1 MRQGQKVADGP
12 TEPAR
17 LITRSYIF
25 AILAVHAFFVSYH
38 MSIVEVPRALEDEPD
53 WLVGIVVGGLGI
65 AGMVTRPLIGVWVDA
80 GNRQRWLRL
89 GAAGTV
95 VAFAGYALDLGAW
108 GTLPFRMVHGVSM
121 GLFTT
126 ALLAIVASTLPADRR
141 GLGVGI
147 YQSSNAM
154 AGLYAAVTA
163 AALINGASFEAAFAV
178 SGAAAAL
185 ALVFG
190 MLTGDPGADAERAD
204 GSAPPSALPM
214 RQRRWISRSALV
226 PAAVFLCLTTPF
238 GAINAFLPL
247 FATERDLG
255 NVGLF
260 YTAVALA
267 QLASR
272 AGAGAL
278 SDRFG
283 RGAVIVPGLLAASAG
298 LMLLAAAQSQ
308 AELLAAALL
317 YGLGLAGAQTT
328 IVALIVDRT
337 PRTALGSAMAT
348 YTMAW
353 DVGAVLGSVLLG
365 FVANATSYA
374 TVYTISAFFP
384 LLGVV
389 LFVMRVRQRPGR
401 AAPAAVEPVEAKEV
415 AGG

>member
-1 MRQGQKVADGP
+1 
-12 TEPAR
+12 
-17 LITRSYIF
+17 
-25 AILAVHAFFVSYH
+25 
-38 MSIVEVPRALEDEPD
+38 
-53 WLVGIVVGGLGI
+53 
-65 AGMVTRPLIGVWVDA
+65 
-80 GNRQRWLRL
+80 
-89 GAAGTV
+89 
-95 VAFAGYALDLGAW
+95 
-108 GTLPFRMVHGVSM
+108 
-121 GLFTT
+121 
-126 ALLAIVASTLPADRR
+126 
-141 GLGVGI
+141 
-147 YQSSNAM
+147 M

-163 AALINGASFEAAFAV
+163 AALINGVSFEAAFAV

-190 MLTGDPGADAERAD
+190 MLTGDPGAEADRAG
-204 GSAPPSALPM
+204 GSEPAAPAPF
-214 RQRRWISRSALV
+214 RQRRWISRSALL

-260 YTAVALA
+260 YTAVAMA
-267 QLASR
+267 QLTSR

-283 RGAVIVPGLLAASAG
+283 RGAVIVPGLLAAFVG
-298 LMLLAAAQSQ
+298 LMLLAAAQAQ
-308 AELLAAALL
+308 VGLLIAALL

-337 PRTALGSAMAT
+337 PREALGSAMAT

-374 TVYTISAFFP
+374 TVFAIAAFFP

-389 LFVMRVRQRPGR
+389 LFVTRVRDRPGT
-401 AAPAAVEPVEAKEV
+401 
-415 AGG
+415 